1 MDIAAIK
8 KAKDEELREFGLVR
22 GDILALRAFV
32 EKGLSSETAEK
43 KRSLLQSLKDKFSGE
58 RIGKNAKKRKAS
70 YSLTSSMGKEPS
82 KKLVA
87 TTRKVYAGW
96 QHYDPRQKRYM
107 SVRLVNGGGMR
118 NVDISVDANQ
128 SRNYQATESSFFL
141 RWHMYIRKNI

>member
-70 YSLTSSMGKEPS
+70 CSLTMQQHGERAFEEVSGNNEKSICW
-82 KKLVA
+82 LA
-87 TTRKVYAGW
+87 T
-96 QHYDPRQKRYM
+96 
-107 SVRLVNGGGMR
+107 L
-118 NVDISVDANQ
+118 
-128 SRNYQATESSFFL
+128 
-141 RWHMYIRKNI
+141 